1 MKLSSIKKS
10 PYTSQQGI
18 IAIEA
23 VIVLPIMFLILF
35 TILDFGRLMNASI
48 TTTNAARTAAGYGAQ
63 DTSHAID
70 YTGMRS
76 AAFADAINLNIDA
89 YNTSPVIITTERICR
104 CVGMG
109 NNVSCAGVASCS
121 SGIEV
126 YVKSTATRDFHTLVP
141 YPLIPSSVQLTR
153 SATIRV
159 Q

>member
-1 MKLSSIKKS
+1 MPQSAMKKQQKI
-10 PYTSQQGI
+10 YQQGI

-23 VIVLPIMFLILF
+23 LIVLPIMFLILF

-70 YTGMRS
+70 YTGMKS

-89 YNTSPVIITTERICR
+89 YNTSPVIVTTERICR

-109 NNVSCAGVASCS
+109 SNVSCASTASCS

-126 YVKSTATRDFHTLVP
+126 YVESTATRDFRTLVP

-153 SATIRV
+153 SATIRI